1 MRLRFKLGNDKTDE
15 ERDDDGVV
23 CKQVVIGCRGG
34 LQVFRYVLTEHGGV
48 KTGKWGFTGNLP
60 SNRQNQLLH
69 ERIKIVQVVAKA

>member
-48 KTGKWGFTGNLP
+48 KTGKWGFAFKSTE
-60 SNRQNQLLH
+60 S
-69 ERIKIVQVVAKA
+69 VTT